1 MTFHTSPNLKRKCCS
16 LTIKGAIDYLVIFKS
31 GTIAQFSALNWLDIS
46 SRFFFPNS
54 SLKLSRELIEL
65 YFWCIFFSKIIPK
78 NCQENWLN
86 FTFDAF
92 RLKKNELYSIWLL
105 LYSMGPI
112 HVYWLVWI
120 EKVTLQVVVCH
131 QQFYIFHNIILE
143 TFLWKNVLIVKVYV
157 KMVRRYTIFWHNFS
171 TRQVHE

>member
-1 MTFHTSPNLKRKCCS
+1 MITLSFLKAVQLPNFLL
-16 LTIKGAIDYLVIFKS
+16 LTDSIYLP
-31 GTIAQFSALNWLDIS
+31 D
-46 SRFFFPNS
+46 FFPPKS

-78 NCQENWLN
+78 IVKRIDWTLHLMHLGWRKMNY
-86 FTFDAF
+86 
-92 RLKKNELYSIWLL
+92 LYSIWLL
-105 LYSMGPI
+105 LYSMGPKI
-112 HVYWLVWI
+112 ITYPCVLTRVWI
-120 EKVTLQVVVCH
+120 EKVTLKVVVCH

-171 TRQVHE
+171 SRQVHE